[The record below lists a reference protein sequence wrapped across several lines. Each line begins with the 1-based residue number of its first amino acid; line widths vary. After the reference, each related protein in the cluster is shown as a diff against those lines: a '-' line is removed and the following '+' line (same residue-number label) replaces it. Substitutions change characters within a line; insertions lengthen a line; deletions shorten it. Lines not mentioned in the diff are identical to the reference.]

1 MFKTQI
7 EAILSLDYHSKTYFQ
22 GCFAIDR
29 LPQKRKARSSAYVI
43 NYDEHNKNG
52 SHWIAVLSDEA
63 GNVEFFDSS
72 GQPPL
77 DVRCKKFV
85 GPNYSFSTVKLQQM
99 FSNACGFHCIYYIL
113 HRSRNR
119 SANDILHV
127 LSSGKNSDFIVKDY
141 IYSRYKPIFT

>member
-7 EAILSLDYHSKTYFQ
+7 EAILSLDYHSKSYFQ

-43 NYDEHNKNG
+43 NYDEHDKDG
-52 SHWIAVLSDEA
+52 SHWIAVLSDQA

-77 DVRCKKFV
+77 LDQTIALALLNCNKC
-85 GPNYSFSTVKLQQM
+85 LAM
-99 FSNACGFHCIYYIL
+99 
-113 HRSRNR
+113 
-119 SANDILHV
+119 HV
-127 LSSGKNSDFIVKDY
+127 DFIVSTIFFIVHVIDQLM
-141 IYSRYKPIFT
+141 IYYMY